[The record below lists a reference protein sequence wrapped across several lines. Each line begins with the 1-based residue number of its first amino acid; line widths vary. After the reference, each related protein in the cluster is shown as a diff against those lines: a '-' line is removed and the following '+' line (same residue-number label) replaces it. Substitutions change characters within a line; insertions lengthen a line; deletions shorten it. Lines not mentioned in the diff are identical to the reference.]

1 MYVVNYLRKIGY
13 IHKHS
18 GTCRYPPHNFE
29 RFLTHHFAFFPLQY
43 ISLDLQCKCKG
54 RDRHPWVT
62 TVSPRREYFTAT
74 ERESILCPRGRQDRI
89 LQNRL
94 GEGWSLEQIKG
105 RESLEIS
112 VTAMRQWAER
122 RLIPCRPPPAGASRG
137 PAPPPG
143 PGSRRASGRSRA
155 RAPRP
160 RRPVRGTRRP
170 RGGRGCGCRPRPRS
184 RPRG

>member
-94 GEGWSLEQIKG
+94 GEGWSLERIKG
-105 RESLEIS
+105 RESLEVS
-112 VTAMRQWAER
+112 VTAMRQW
-122 RLIPCRPPPAGASRG
+122 PNGVSFPAGLPQQASRVVL
-137 PAPPPG
+137 
-143 PGSRRASGRSRA
+143 RLRQ
-155 RAPRP
+155 
-160 RRPVRGTRRP
+160 VRGAGEHP
-170 RGGRGCGCRPRPRS
+170 GDLVHALLALDGPYEGLAVQ
-184 RPRG
+184 